1 MLEKLQETLEN
12 DSDILMLKAIGD
24 STKAH
29 AYATEAKIIM
39 GNANRR
45 LYK

>member
-39 GNANRR
+39 GER
-45 LYK
+45 KQKVV